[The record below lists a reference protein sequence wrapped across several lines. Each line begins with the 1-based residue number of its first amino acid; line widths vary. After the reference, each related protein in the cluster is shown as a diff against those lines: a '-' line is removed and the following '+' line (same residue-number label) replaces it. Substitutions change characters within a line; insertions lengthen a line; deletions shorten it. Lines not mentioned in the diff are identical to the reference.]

1 MQNDTQFPDSEDA
14 QLAAAMQQLQPP
26 TPRPTLHAHRQTP
39 LRSPLFNPPPP
50 PPPVAAL
57 ENVKLPTF
65 DVNRPTLWFNQ
76 TESIFRRSNVT
87 AQIDCYDIVIAHLPS
102 VALDAVADILNST
115 GQHTADCYNR
125 LKNRLLATYGK
136 TPAEMANL
144 MHDHPSL
151 GDARPTHLMNS
162 LLAHLPPGETP
173 GVLFMSFFMRRLPTY
188 LRDQLAG
195 FPTDDPNRLAQ
206 QADKIWSQHGGAA
219 AAINRLATTPTS
231 SNRRRSPTPYRRR
244 SPSPHSNYC
253 FYHQRFGDRAQ
264 KCQPPCSYRPKND

>member
-1 MQNDTQFPDSEDA
+1 MQQESLFPDSDDA

-50 PPPVAAL
+50 PTSAAAL

-76 TESIFRRSNVT
+76 TESIFRRRAIT

-188 LRDQLAG
+188 LRDPCGGLKAEQECRLCFNRICYIG
-195 FPTDDPNRLAQ
+195 FIGLYVIYHVLEKTYN
-206 QADKIWSQHGGAA
+206 KFSSF
-219 AAINRLATTPTS
+219 AAIVIIASILG
-231 SNRRRSPTPYRRR
+231 Y
-244 SPSPHSNYC
+244 
-253 FYHQRFGDRAQ
+253 
-264 KCQPPCSYRPKND
+264 